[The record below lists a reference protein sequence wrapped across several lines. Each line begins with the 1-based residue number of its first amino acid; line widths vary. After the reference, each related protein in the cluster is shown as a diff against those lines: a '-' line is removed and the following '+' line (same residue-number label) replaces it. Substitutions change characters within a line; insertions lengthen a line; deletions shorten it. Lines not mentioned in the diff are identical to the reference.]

1 MWQKSA
7 SHGDWHSTSEALN
20 KLNQDASRFLVTTLD
35 SAAQLTSQ
43 CKVGQN
49 RIAMDGK
56 FVSPQSRNI
65 EA

>member
-43 CKVGQN
+43 CKVG
-49 RIAMDGK
+49 IAMDGK